1 MKVYFVWG
9 KRSALISASLMLCAA
24 AVRCFAYLGG
34 DYGIWFT
41 LSQIILPFLTIF
53 IFIVA
58 AALRNLLISA
68 VAVFLGVLFFIFKAL
83 TFDSLLHT
91 ILCIVLY
98 LLVLSLYC
106 LTVIGVIKTKIP
118 LVLAFALPLAEHV
131 VQDIIEII
139 LGADING
146 YLPELSVLLIMGA
159 LLCVALGLK
168 RKN

>member
-9 KRSALISASLMLCAA
+9 KRSALISALLMLCAA

-68 VAVFLGVLFFIFKAL
+68 VAVLLGVLFFIFKAL

-106 LTVIGVIKTKIP
+106 LTVIGVIKTNIP
-118 LVLAFALPLAEHV
+118 LVLAFALPLGEHV

-146 YLPELSVLLIMGA
+146 CLPELSVLLIMGA

>member
-1 MKVYFVWG
+1 MYFGW
-9 KRSALISASLMLCAA
+9 KNRSALISALLMLCAA
-24 AVRCFAYLGG
+24 AVRCFAYSGG

-41 LSQIILPFLTIF
+41 ISQIILPFLTIF

-58 AALRNLLISA
+58 AALRNLVVSA

-83 TFDSLLHT
+83 TFDSVLHT
-91 ILCIVLY
+91 ILCAMLY
-98 LLVLSLYC
+98 LLVLSLYL
-106 LTVIGVIKTKIP
+106 LTVTGIIKTKTP
-118 LVLAFALPLAEHV
+118 LVLAFALPLAEHI

-159 LLCVALGLK
+159 LLCVAPGLE